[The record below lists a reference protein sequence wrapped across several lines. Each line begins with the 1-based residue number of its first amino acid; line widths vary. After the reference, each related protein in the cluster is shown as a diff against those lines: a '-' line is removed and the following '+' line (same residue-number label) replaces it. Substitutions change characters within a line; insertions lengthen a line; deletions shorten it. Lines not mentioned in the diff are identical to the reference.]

1 MQRLIMLQALKG
13 QLIASV
19 QALPDEPLHGP
30 ETMVKMAGAVL
41 EGGAK
46 ALRVQS
52 AADIR
57 AVKSAFPDIPVIGL
71 IKQDYS
77 DSEIFITP
85 TKKEVTAI
93 IAAGADMV
101 ALDMTGR
108 ARPSNEKV
116 EELVALA
123 HVAGRQVMADIATY
137 EQGITA
143 QSLGADCISTT
154 LSGYTPDTQH
164 RGDTPDFALIRRL
177 SQTLTVPVIAEGRIW
192 TPEQLGQVLSA
203 GAYTAVVGS
212 AITRPQLIAKRFSH
226 AMASY
231 TETV

>member
-1 MQRLIMLQALKG
+1 MLQALKG

-19 QALPDEPLHGP
+19 QALPDEPLHGS

-41 EGGAK
+41 DGGAK

-52 AADIR
+52 VDDIR
-57 AVKSAFPDIPVIGL
+57 AVKSAFPEIPVIGL

-85 TKKEVTAI
+85 TKKEVIAI
-93 IAAGADMV
+93 IEAGAEMV

-108 ARPSNEKV
+108 ARPANEQV
-116 EELVALA
+116 EELVELI
-123 HVAGRQVMADIATY
+123 HSAGRQVMADIATY
-137 EQGITA
+137 EQGIVA
-143 QSLGADCISTT
+143 EALGADCVSTT
-154 LSGYTPDTQH
+154 LSGYTPETQH
-164 RGDTPDFALIRRL
+164 RGDTPDFSLIRRL
-177 SQTLTVPVIAEGRIW
+177 SQSLSVPVIAEGRIW
-192 TPEQLGQVLSA
+192 SPAQLGQVLAA

-212 AITRPQLIAKRFSH
+212 AITRPQLIAKRFSD

-231 TETV
+231 SEDV